1 MGENR
6 ERKKA
11 ILEENKNIRRLRFCT
26 DLTYA
31 LIAQGDL
38 SIEEAYQVI
47 ESLKKVALTLFPGKE
62 TTFDLIYGSRFKR
75 LLMEKYQMH

>member
-1 MGENR
+1 MSENS

-11 ILEENKNIRRLRFCT
+11 ISKENKNIRRLRFCT

-47 ESLKKVALTLFPGKE
+47 ESLKKIALALFPGKE